1 MIKRIFVNSLVNFG
15 RLLATLALSM
25 LIVIMA
31 LGLVLFVFGD
41 TGLAIVRTLL
51 FCAISCGGLFYMNY
65 QSTYKN
71 GAPVLTESIF
81 AGILMSIYHILLAK
95 LLKFVMYTSGAAY
108 FAIQSYYLLTGQEI
122 PDMYTVPDLTY
133 ILLMVFFDLLYI
145 AAIYLGGQYGARK
158 RQRDREQ
165 LTGRTF
171 SR

>member
-1 MIKRIFVNSLVNFG
+1 MIQRIFVNSLVNFG

-51 FCAISCGGLFYMNY
+51 FCAISCGGLFYMNS
-65 QSTYKN
+65 QSAYKN
-71 GAPVLTESIF
+71 GAPALTESLF
-81 AGILMSIYHILLAK
+81 SGILMSIYHILLAK

-158 RQRDREQ
+158 RQHDREQ

>member
-15 RLLATLALSM
+15 YLLATLALSM

-51 FCAISCGGLFYMNY
+51 FCAISCGGLFYMNN
-65 QSTYKN
+65 QSAYKN
-71 GAPVLTESIF
+71 GAPVLTESLF
-81 AGILMSIYHILLAK
+81 SGILMSIYQILLAK

-108 FAIQSYYLLTGQEI
+108 YAIQSYYLLTGQEI

>member
-25 LIVIMA
+25 LLVIIVF
-31 LGLVLFVFGD
+31 GLVLFVLGN
-41 TGLAIVRTLL
+41 TGVAVVRTLL

-65 QSTYKN
+65 QSAYKN

-81 AGILMSIYHILLAK
+81 AGILMSIYQILFAK